1 MKIAKEKTKALP
13 YEVESALRTLG
24 ANLRTAR
31 LRRNLTIADVAER
44 IGVHRHVVAAAES
57 GKPTTGIAVYAGIL
71 WVVGL
76 AGQLSQVADPLADE
90 EGVLLARGMERQ
102 VARASQ
108 NLLDNNF

>member
-1 MKIAKEKTKALP
+1 MKIVKEKAKALP

-102 VARASQ
+102 VARTSQ